1 MSSNGQNDPVARL
14 PEEQLLGIQIAAYRE
29 ARDMSQ
35 SALADAMKLAGHRW
49 SQSTV
54 YKVENAERKL
64 TFVEG
69 FTLARILDIAPEG
82 LLEPR
87 EIAGEVIRVCA
98 RLQGVSLQVNAC
110 WKEVRDVE
118 EWLVENIGGLLPEE
132 VTEVQRLL
140 GAAKGALGDSEA

>member
-98 RLQGVSLQVNAC
+98 RLQGVSLQVSAC

-140 GAAKGALGDSEA
+140 GAAKGELGDSEA